1 MLVPSPSG
9 VLDGSPRAD
18 IFFAKEINHRFGSL
32 SIIVLIKF
40 HSYDFPPI
48 PIYCSDGQVNPPRF
62 EVGEYC
68 DFNAMVKN
76 VTQKLLLTSLQRF
89 TTFYH
94 FNEYLGCIVD

>member
-1 MLVPSPSG
+1 MLVPPPSG
-9 VLDGSPRAD
+9 VLDGSPRTD
-18 IFFAKEINHRFGSL
+18 IFSAKKIDHRMGSL
-32 SIIVLIKF
+32 GILVLIKF

-48 PIYCSDGQVNPPRF
+48 PTFRSDRQVNPPRF

-68 DFNAMVKN
+68 DFNAMVKS